1 MPPRGL
7 NGIIYSPTRAAP
19 ANTIA
24 RHSWLRDQ
32 ILKRGINIAW
42 PFLRLNLR
50 RLLWRQLIKSVAI
63 ALAKSAVVQ
72 REHIDSRRRKLLR
85 QAVPNRAL
93 PVALV
98 QKQHARPRLCR
109 SKITRLDLGAVTR
122 GHLQDLLSGQAP
134 HATAKGA
141 P

>member
-7 NGIIYSPTRAAP
+7 NGIIYSATRAAH
-19 ANTIA
+19 ANHIA

-50 RLLWRQLIKSVAI
+50 RLLWRQLITSVAI

-85 QAVPNRAL
+85 QAVPNLAL
-93 PVALV
+93 PGAVG
-98 QKQHARPRLCR
+98 QKKHARPRLCR
-109 SKITRLDLGAVTR
+109 SKISRLELGAVTR
-122 GHLQDLLSGQAP
+122 GQIDDLLSGP
-134 HATAKGA
+134 TTHATAKSA
-141 P
+141 H

>member
-63 ALAKSAVVQ
+63 ALAKAAVVQ
-72 REHIDSRRRKLLR
+72 RQYIDSRRRKLRR
-85 QAVPNRAL
+85 QAVPNLAL

-98 QKQHARPRLCR
+98 QKQHTRPRLR
-109 SKITRLDLGAVTR
+109 RRKITGFKLGAVTC
-122 GHLQDLLSGQAP
+122 GQIDDLLS
-134 HATAKGA
+134 
-141 P
+141 